1 MQTRQDIEPGLLP
14 IFRLYT
20 GVMFALTA
28 LGVGEALRREP
39 RDYFAVFICAICGCL
54 FIYLS
59 WKPIERWLG
68 KRWLPIALYV
78 ATLGPI
84 FADVVSNA
92 AVIRSGSAD
101 PTLLDPNRLYLWMLI
116 PMLLVSAQYGWRIL
130 LVFNCGTALLPLL
143 LALPLAYWLDYDALI
158 GTSLVRLLLYLIA
171 GYVVMRITSASRQQ
185 RRELAEKNAQL
196 ARYASTLEQL
206 AIARER
212 NRLARELHDTL
223 AHTLSAVNVQLKALD
238 VLMES
243 DPAAARATL
252 EQTQALTRTG
262 LQEARRS
269 LQALRARPIDEL
281 GIGLALG
288 ELARK
293 AAERAGLQLTLE
305 VPAQIDGLEGETSQ
319 QVYRIAEEALNNIVR
334 HANARH
340 IAMRWAQHTLT
351 IRDDGAGFDTSASP
365 NGHYGLVGM
374 KERAELINAD
384 LKIDSA
390 PGKGTRIQLKVK
402 A

>member
-1 MQTRQDIEPGLLP
+1 MQTRREIEPGLLP

-20 GVMFALTA
+20 GLMFVLIG
-28 LGVGEALRREP
+28 LGMGDALRRVP
-39 RDYFAVFICAICGCL
+39 RDYFAIFMCAICGFL
-54 FIYLS
+54 FVYLS
-59 WKPIERWLG
+59 WKPVERWLG
-68 KRWLPIALYV
+68 KRWLPLALYIV
-78 ATLGPI
+78 TLGPI
-84 FADVVSNA
+84 FADVVANA
-92 AVIRSGSAD
+92 AIIRRGFTD
-101 PTLLDPNRLYLWMLI
+101 PTLFDPNRLYLWMLI
-116 PMLLVSAQYGWRIL
+116 PMLLVSAQYGWRVL
-130 LVFNCGTALLPLL
+130 LMFNFGTALLPVL
-143 LALPLAYWLDYDALI
+143 LALPLAYWLDYETVI
-158 GTSLVRLLLYLIA
+158 GTAFVRWLLFIIA

-185 RRELAEKNAQL
+185 RRELAEKNIQL

-206 AIARER
+206 AVARER

-243 DPAAARATL
+243 DPTAARATL

-281 GIGLALG
+281 GLGLALG

-305 VPAQIDGLEGETSQ
+305 VPAQIDGLAPESEQ

-334 HANARH
+334 HANARQL
-340 IAMRWAQHTLT
+340 ALRWANATLT
-351 IRDDGAGFDTSASP
+351 IRDDGVGFDTSANP

-374 KERAELINAD
+374 KERAALINATLD
-384 LKIDSA
+384 IQSA
-390 PGKGTRIQLKVK
+390 PGKGTRIQLKVQ
-402 A
+402 